1 MAITSA
7 GIGSNLDVNSLV
19 SQLMAI
25 ERRPLDA
32 LVQRKSIY
40 NAELSAFGRISS
52 DLSAFQSA
60 LSALK
65 ESDDFKIFSATPGN
79 SDYFTATA
87 DSSASAGIH
96 DVTVTTLAKA
106 QKLVSATPV
115 YADVDTA
122 TLGTGTL
129 TFGNGTDTF
138 NVTIDGTNNT
148 LNGVVEAINS
158 GTNNFGVTASILND
172 GTGYRLALSPTET
185 GTAYDITVAV
195 ADTGDGN
202 NTDTSGLS
210 RLSYTAGAYNLT
222 QTQAAVDAVITVD
235 GLAGITKSSNTISDV
250 IQGVTLN
257 LKQQGVSSTLSVAVD
272 TTAITTKVQDFAN
285 AYNKLI
291 NDIKAYRQ
299 KGGTLEAD
307 NTLLTIQSQ
316 LTSVFN
322 TQANLSGNTYTYLA
336 EVGVSIQASG
346 TISVNSSDFQ
356 GAASA
361 HLTDVVKLFTDTDE
375 GFMQRLYTETATLLQ
390 ADGVVDAKTDGIS
403 SLITNTDTRINQME
417 ARLTSTER
425 RLRAQFSAL
434 DSLLGSLNATSSQL
448 LRQLS

>member
-1 MAITSA
+1 MAISSA
-7 GIGSNLDVNSLV
+7 GIGSNIDVNSLV
-19 SQLMAI
+19 SQLLAI
-25 ERRPLDA
+25 ERRPLDT
-32 LVQRKSIY
+32 LVQRKSLY
-40 NAELSAFGRISS
+40 NAELSAFGKISS
-52 DLSAFQSA
+52 DLSSFQSA

-65 ESDDFKIFSATPGN
+65 EADDFKVFSATATDT
-79 SDYFTATA
+79 DYLTATA
-87 DSSASAGIH
+87 DSTASAGNH
-96 DVTVTTLAKA
+96 DITVTTLAKA

-115 YADVDTA
+115 YADTDTT

-129 TFGNGTDTF
+129 TISNGTDIF
-138 NVTIDGTNNT
+138 NVTIDGSNNT

-158 GTNNFGVTASILND
+158 GADNFGVTASIIND

-195 ADTGDGN
+195 TDTGDSN

-257 LKQQGVSSTLSVAVD
+257 LKQQGVSTTLNVTVD
-272 TTAITTKVQDFAN
+272 TAALTTKVQDFAN
-285 AYNKLI
+285 AYNKLV
-291 NDIKAYRQ
+291 NDIKGYRQ

-316 LTSVFN
+316 LHNVFN
-322 TQANLSGNTYTYLA
+322 TPASLSGNSYSYLA
-336 EVGVSIQASG
+336 QVGVSIQASG
-346 TISVNSSDFQ
+346 TISVNTSDFQ
-356 GAASA
+356 SAASSN
-361 HLTDVVKLFTDTDE
+361 LVDVVSLFTDSDE
-375 GFMQRLYTETATLLQ
+375 GFAQRLYSEVSTLLQ
-390 ADGVVDAKTDGIS
+390 ANGVVDAKTDGIS
-403 SLITNTDTRINQME
+403 SLISTTDTRINQME

-434 DSLLGSLNATSSQL
+434 DSLLGSLNATSSLL